1 MNIPPEIMPG
11 KDRGIFQLCISQ
23 MGYKQRYRPLMIFG
37 RMMEFITISAIVI
50 LSCNILGMFTIYD
63 PESWNVG
70 LPK

>member
-1 MNIPPEIMPG
+1 MNIQPEIMPG

-37 RMMEFITISAIVI
+37 RIMEFITIFAIVI
-50 LSCNILGMFTIYD
+50 PSCSILEMFIIYV